1 MIKFPYGMADFRQ
14 IVTQGYFYCDRTRAI
29 PLLEQAQ
36 SQLFIRPRRFGKS
49 LLLSMLENYY
59 DVARKNDFDA
69 MFGYLAIGQH
79 PTPLRNSYFIL
90 RLDFSC
96 VDPTGKSDDVKKS
109 LYDHIN
115 GCILDFAQ
123 TYRAKG
129 FDLPDITTDRANALF
144 SIQSM
149 ISSTKAFGI
158 PVFLLIDEYDNFAN
172 TVMML
177 PTQDSRNN
185 YTALVHDEGVLRT
198 FFKMVKSST
207 GGVTFDRVFITGVS
221 PVVLSD
227 ITSGY
232 NIAEDIFFEPEFGD
246 LCGFREDEVAKTLS
260 DIATGCGLGEEK
272 ASEALEMM
280 RTYYNGYNFV
290 PRDRRVVYNPTL
302 CLYFFKQFQKRCAY
316 PSKMLDANLAV
327 DDSKLEYVARIPG
340 GRELILSLMQKG
352 SEVTVLDIKDRFGL
366 SEMLSGHS
374 RDKTFIASFLYYF
387 GVLTLVGET
396 NKGELVLKVPNLV
409 MQGLYVERVQ
419 RMMLPDPVT
428 RDRGLDAAK
437 RVYQYGDIEPVC
449 AFVEDVYFS
458 VFKNRDYAQ
467 ANELTL
473 KTCFLTLLYN
483 DILYIMD
490 SEPELTRRYADL
502 TMIIRPDK
510 RYLQIYD
517 VLIEFKFLSLK
528 QLDLSGEAIRSKS
541 PAELYSQ
548 PMVKHALEEGT
559 VQIMDYG
566 CRLADRYR
574 DLRLKKFVVA
584 ALGFERICF
593 FNADVLEG

>member
-1 MIKFPYGMADFRQ
+1 MVF
-14 IVTQGYFYCDRTRAI
+14 T
-29 PLLEQAQ
+29 
-36 SQLFIRPRRFGKS
+36 
-49 LLLSMLENYY
+49 
-59 DVARKNDFDA
+59 
-69 MFGYLAIGQH
+69 LAE
-79 PTPLRNSYFIL
+79 RE
-90 RLDFSC
+90 
-96 VDPTGKSDDVKKS
+96 
-109 LYDHIN
+109 
-115 GCILDFAQ
+115 A
-123 TYRAKG
+123 
-129 FDLPDITTDRANALF
+129 
-144 SIQSM
+144 SI
-149 ISSTKAFGI
+149 A
-158 PVFLLIDEYDNFAN
+158 
-172 TVMML
+172 
-177 PTQDSRNN
+177 
-185 YTALVHDEGVLRT
+185 VLR
-198 FFKMVKSST
+198 VSS
-207 GGVTFDRVFITGVS
+207 
-221 PVVLSD
+221 
-227 ITSGY
+227 
-232 NIAEDIFFEPEFGD
+232 
-246 LCGFREDEVAKTLS
+246 
-260 DIATGCGLGEEK
+260 
-272 ASEALEMM
+272 
-280 RTYYNGYNFV
+280 
-290 PRDRRVVYNPTL
+290 
-302 CLYFFKQFQKRCAY
+302 
-316 PSKMLDANLAV
+316 
-327 DDSKLEYVARIPG
+327 
-340 GRELILSLMQKG
+340 
-352 SEVTVLDIKDRFGL
+352 RFGL
-366 SEMLSGHS
+366 NEMLSDHS
-374 RDKTFIASFLYYF
+374 KDKTFIASFLYYF
-387 GVLTLVGET
+387 GVLTLVRET

-541 PAELYSQ
+541 PAELYAQ

-559 VQIMDYG
+559 VQIVDYG
-566 CRLADRYR
+566 SRLADRYR
-574 DLRLKKFVVA
+574 SLRLKKFVVA